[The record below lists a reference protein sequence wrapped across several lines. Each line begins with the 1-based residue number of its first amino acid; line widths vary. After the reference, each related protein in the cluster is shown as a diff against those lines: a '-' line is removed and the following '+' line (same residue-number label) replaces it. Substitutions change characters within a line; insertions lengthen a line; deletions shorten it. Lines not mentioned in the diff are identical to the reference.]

1 MDGSQAEEE
10 EEEEEDNKSFVFS
23 SRLLLCCLFLLFFP
37 FFFATLPVAVK
48 CERRLAAMHSF
59 TRREKRMRKKEEGS
73 GEAVANVCVCPGL
86 RGVLIALPSF
96 AHRIASHAYCTE
108 RINTLLLPPPICVF
122 AFCLFEGG

>member
-1 MDGSQAEEE
+1 MAAKQKKKKKKKKTIRAS
-10 EEEEEDNKSFVFS
+10 SFPPACYFVVCFFFS
-23 SRLLLCCLFLLFFP
+23 FL

-48 CERRLAAMHSF
+48 CERRLATMHSF